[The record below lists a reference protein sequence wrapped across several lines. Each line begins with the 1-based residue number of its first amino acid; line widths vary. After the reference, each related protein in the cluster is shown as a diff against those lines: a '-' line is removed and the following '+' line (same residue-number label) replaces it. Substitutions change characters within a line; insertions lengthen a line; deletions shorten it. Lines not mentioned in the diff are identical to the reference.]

1 MYVRPVKRI
10 CDVRG
15 CKNKDCFSIS
25 RVRET
30 GNTPIICKSCL
41 GKALSALDEPE
52 VVKAKEKKPI
62 PKLFYNSDA
71 FPSAHV
77 EMPKTGEGEQE
88 AEGGVQTDESN
99 TDDTAEQKD
108 EEVVPDEN
116 EENLVTPS
124 AHVEM
129 PKAKKRATK
138 KGDK

>member
-25 RVRET
+25 RVKEA

-62 PKLFYNSDA
+62 PTLFYNSDA
-71 FPSAHV
+71 FPSAPD
-77 EMPKTGEGEQE
+77 ETPKTSDGEHE
-88 AEGGVQTDESN
+88 AEGGVQTNESDA
-99 TDDTAEQKD
+99 DDTAEQKD

-124 AHVEM
+124 APDET